1 MKLKKWVWM
10 LAIALTFVCMSGT
23 VSLAFTDIEENR
35 SSFETI
41 QEFSDRGLTKGY
53 PDGSFRPDQ
62 VVSRAEFVAF
72 VNRTFNFEASETAVE
87 FVDINGAEWFF
98 EDLQI
103 AVSQGYIEGY
113 PDGTFRPDKSVT
125 RQEVAVILQRI
136 LKYELIAFSST
147 EEWMEPWA
155 KESIQIMMSNG
166 VIVSR
171 ENGFEGNHGMTREE
185 MAVSLISAL
194 HIEESQ
200 DDGQEA
206 SDLPS
211 LGGGSGSGSS
221 GSSDPE
227 YDVTNPPADVEYAL
241 HEAVAGLESALDGDT
256 NAAQALDDQQLDI
269 IKDVRD
275 SVESYLADH
284 DYDFES
290 DKAQVRARVNML
302 SAEEREELKN
312 ALQVSI
318 PFEHIGTLQD
328 FFEEN

>member
-1 MKLKKWVWM
+1 
-10 LAIALTFVCMSGT
+10 
-23 VSLAFTDIEENR
+23 
-35 SSFETI
+35 
-41 QEFSDRGLTKGY
+41 
-53 PDGSFRPDQ
+53 
-62 VVSRAEFVAF
+62 
-72 VNRTFNFEASETAVE
+72 
-87 FVDINGAEWFF
+87 
-98 EDLQI
+98 
-103 AVSQGYIEGY
+103 
-113 PDGTFRPDKSVT
+113 
-125 RQEVAVILQRI
+125 
-136 LKYELIAFSST
+136 
-147 EEWMEPWA
+147 
-155 KESIQIMMSNG
+155 MSNG
-166 VIVSR
+166 VIGSR
-171 ENGFEGNHGMTREE
+171 ENGFEGNQGMTREE

-211 LGGGSGSGSS
+211 LGGGSGSSA
-221 GSSDPE
+221 SSDPE